1 MVGADTAPLSTDTIG
16 ALEYFQRAFRCSH
29 PDALLQHF
37 VSAGTTEAAY
47 VAHRTLCQLLSTQPV
62 FGREQM
68 QRIWRAAT
76 LQDLPQEADALWRE
90 GVVALEEYDQLF
102 RSTSGA
108 VDAQVQQVME
118 RAVRYLRSLFDQFE
132 SQLSEL
138 QLHLVL
144 DNLQDVLGPLAG
156 KRDEYVAPAAHY
168 AEKMAFSAL
177 CYGK

>member
-1 MVGADTAPLSTDTIG
+1 
-16 ALEYFQRAFRCSH
+16 
-29 PDALLQHF
+29 
-37 VSAGTTEAAY
+37 
-47 VAHRTLCQLLSTQPV
+47 
-62 FGREQM
+62 M